1 MRKISQIINGKRK
14 IIKKPELLAPA
25 GNLEKLK
32 VAIMYGAD
40 AVFVGGKEFSLRS
53 QASNFSLEDIQEGV
67 EFAKKYGAHIHVTC
81 NIILHQDNLE
91 GLKDYLKKLD
101 EIGVTAIIVA
111 DPYIMKIAKDMKLGL
126 EVHVSTQLSTLNSQA
141 ISFYQNMGMDRVVL
155 GREVTYDDLKR
166 IMDKVDVDIE
176 YFIHG
181 AMCIH
186 YSGRCMLSN
195 YLSRRDANRGGCSQS
210 CRWYYDLYQDGEL
223 VNQENDM
230 PFSMSSKDMSLVAHI
245 GELIELGVDSFKIE
259 GRMKSVHYIATVVST
274 YRKLIDTYCEDPD
287 HFQQS
292 DYFEKELLKA
302 ANRAFCHG
310 FYYEHPTVNEQLF
323 NMRDEHPTQEFVLRI
338 VDYDKET
345 KLAKIEQRN
354 YFKLGDQIEVFSPH
368 HDNLCFTVK
377 KLYNEDMEEIDVAN
391 HPMEILYVEIPYQVL
406 SNDMGRKVRN
416 V

>member
-323 NMRDEHPTQEFVLRI
+323 NIRDEHPTQEFVMRI

-354 YFKLGDQIEVFSPH
+354 YFKIGDQIEVFSPH